1 MNTNHNFNR
10 KFKHLSF
17 MYCGRCRTSPKDL
30 DSCGLI
36 MLGNAATR
44 KAMRRCDGRFDKD
57 D

>member
-17 MYCGRCRTSPKDL
+17 MYCGRC
-30 DSCGLI
+30 GLI

-44 KAMRRCDGRFDKD
+44 KAMKRCDGRFDKD